1 MVKYVLLSFTF
12 LSLIVITGCLKV
24 QVDKPLV
31 DLGSEQRHAQPV
43 RGEPS
48 DEQAKIQWLR
58 SQLARCREKLAK
70 KDKECD
76 KLENKLDRCE
86 DKLERCE
93 DKLD

>member
-1 MVKYVLLSFTF
+1 MVKYVLPAFIF
-12 LSLIVITGCLKV
+12 LSLIVIGGCLKV
-24 QVDKPLV
+24 QVDEPLV
-31 DLGSEQRHAQPV
+31 DLGSEQRHSQPV

-58 SQLARCREKLAK
+58 NQLARCRGKLAK

-86 DKLERCE
+86 DKLDRCE

>member
-1 MVKYVLLSFTF
+1 MVKYVLLASI
-12 LSLIVITGCLKV
+12 LSGLIVISGCLKV
-24 QVDKPLV
+24 QVDEPLV
-31 DLGSEQRHAQPV
+31 DLGPEQRRAQPV

-58 SQLARCREKLAK
+58 SELAKCREKLTK

-76 KLENKLDRCE
+76 KLENKLDHCE
-86 DKLERCE
+86 DKLDRCE